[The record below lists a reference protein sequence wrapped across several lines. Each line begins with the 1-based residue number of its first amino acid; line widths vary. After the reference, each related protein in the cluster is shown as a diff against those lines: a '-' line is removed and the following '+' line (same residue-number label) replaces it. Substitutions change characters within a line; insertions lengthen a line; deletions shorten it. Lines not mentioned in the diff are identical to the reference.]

1 MREVLS
7 RFEETEEVVA
17 VSEARIEPV
26 VEELAFPKLDGVL
39 FPMVVA
45 NADVIAPCPWMGG
58 AEVSLSEALN
68 NYYQLMSEENA
79 DTVIADVNDFL
90 ANQVRP
96 VVTTEEVKPETEIKS
111 EIETSGSPKPEAF
124 TETVNDFALKPATE
138 AEAVQAKEA
147 ELEKQPVVEQEPA
160 KYAEYTSIEQPD
172 PIKEAVTGH
181 EVAISDREDV
191 ISVIEKPEVD
201 DGRDVTA
208 EKASGLNR
216 ETFEPEDV
224 FYVPRHDS
232 APEVRE
238 QATREEAGLTDGAGA
253 VEVHAEPLN
262 NMTVVVGEE
271 SVNIETD
278 ERLIQDEE
286 FETEPA
292 EKVIIPQRGEPEGIE
307 PKPKN
312 RLDLSE
318 VVENEIVEL
327 EVDESLV
334 APQEIRIKEM
344 EAEADVNLPLARE
357 AVNLPK
363 EVETVKERA
372 DDTTEFP
379 EEATPT
385 NLEQKPII
393 DDSYESLPLVE
404 LLNQEPAL
412 ESEGRLSEDVPVV
425 IDHTEPSQTAVGQV
439 ESVAV
444 DESPETKFDY
454 SDSLFMPVD
463 SNPYEAGE
471 AEEASTA
478 FPISQVLDNV
488 QKLES
493 SQSSL
498 IEQVLPAVENV
509 QQLIENT
516 EQSLEIEKFVQNSEN
531 SDEIERLND
540 SYIKILDGLGV
551 ECSPEVVNMMSLL
564 TVGLQ
569 AEDAEVDIFSR
580 LRNIDESDLVQ
591 IIHRRTGGS
600 SGVVNSV
607 KKTLSKALAIGRSAM
622 KLYKIDGSSRYLAA

>member
-26 VEELAFPKLDGVL
+26 AEELAFPKLDGVL

-45 NADVIAPCPWMGG
+45 NADVVAPCPWMGG

-160 KYAEYTSIEQPD
+160 KYAEYTSVEQPD

-357 AVNLPK
+357 ADKAESNSDMPISEPVRVEDEPETLIFNPDNNENIVAKELVEDTKVATTEDSLAVGGGEISDNVPCELK
-363 EVETVKERA
+363 ISPTSEITQNDEIDAIDEVGEVE
-372 DDTTEFP
+372 
-379 EEATPT
+379 
-385 NLEQKPII
+385 QI
-393 DDSYESLPLVE
+393 
-404 LLNQEPAL
+404 
-412 ESEGRLSEDVPVV
+412 
-425 IDHTEPSQTAVGQV
+425 
-439 ESVAV
+439 
-444 DESPETKFDY
+444 
-454 SDSLFMPVD
+454 
-463 SNPYEAGE
+463 
-471 AEEASTA
+471 
-478 FPISQVLDNV
+478 
-488 QKLES
+488 
-493 SQSSL
+493 QS
-498 IEQVLPAVENV
+498 AVENISMLMV
-509 QQLIENT
+509 
-516 EQSLEIEKFVQNSEN
+516 SLEDDAETPIMKVIDNLAVADEADRTDYADIHEELRETYAELLEDLQIE
-531 SDEIERLND
+531 
-540 SYIKILDGLGV
+540 Y
-551 ECSPEVVNMMSLL
+551 SLELIDLLSTL
-564 TVGLQ
+564 TVELQSEDEEIDIFKVFGEMDEDDLQ
-569 AEDAEVDIFSR
+569 AV
-580 LRNIDESDLVQ
+580 LR
-591 IIHRRTGGS
+591 RRSQGS
-600 SGVVNSV
+600 STIISAI
-607 KKTLSKALAIGRSAM
+607 KDTLTRAKVIGRSAL
-622 KLYKIDGSSRYLAA
+622 KLCRMSGVRRLHTAA